1 MFTTGEFNY
10 VLKISFKP
18 FRQLFIQHHRK
29 SVKCNLTR
37 HLLSLLGPIPF
48 VLNPR
53 TESGPPRKNLRKQK
67 TSKITHCD
75 WPALQFNFFFINHSQ
90 SRTHSRPQVPRSF
103 WSAPR
108 MATSDQTQF
117 SKHAQIICF
126 IFSANQIWQN
136 CGEVRESRTSDVG
149 PAQKSRFWPKKSVAS
164 GNENVSYPESSLV
177 TRHASLV
184 SWPLFKGNEDAVL
197 RGCHIIN
204 E

>member
-67 TSKITHCD
+67 TSKIN
-75 WPALQFNFFFINHSQ
+75 LINLIFFINHNQ
-90 SRTHSRPQVPRSF
+90 SRTHSRPEVPRSF

-108 MATSDQTQF
+108 MATSDRPNFLSMRRVFVSYSQPIRF
-117 SKHAQIICF
+117 DRI
-126 IFSANQIWQN
+126 
-136 CGEVRESRTSDVG
+136 EVKSVNRGIPMLDRPRSRDSDQKRVWPLGTKMSRTLSHRSLLG
-149 PAQKSRFWPKKSVAS
+149 MLHSFPKRCSRGTKTLCYEGV
-164 GNENVSYPESSLV
+164 
-177 TRHASLV
+177 
-184 SWPLFKGNEDAVL
+184 
-197 RGCHIIN
+197 I
-204 E
+204 

>member
-67 TSKITHCD
+67 TSKIN
-75 WPALQFNFFFINHSQ
+75 LINLIFFINHNQ
-90 SRTHSRPQVPRSF
+90 SRTHSRPEVPRSF

-108 MATSDQTQF
+108 MATSDRPNFLSMRRVFVSYSQPIRF
-117 SKHAQIICF
+117 DRI
-126 IFSANQIWQN
+126 
-136 CGEVRESRTSDVG
+136 EVKSVNRGLPMLDPPRSRDSDQKRVWPLGTKMSRTLSHRLLLGMLHSFPDRC
-149 PAQKSRFWPKKSVAS
+149 SRGTKTLCYE
-164 GNENVSYPESSLV
+164 G
-177 TRHASLV
+177 
-184 SWPLFKGNEDAVL
+184 
-197 RGCHIIN
+197 II
-204 E
+204 